1 MYDTSKGVRVEVRG
15 QNTNAGE
22 GFVIEVDGYP
32 LEARMEEAAVV
43 LHALRTKGETAA
55 RQAYQRVLRARLR
68 KAGIHVSPKKERT
81 TRRRN
86 MWRQLSLPQLRGQA

>member
-1 MYDTSKGVRVEVRG
+1 
-15 QNTNAGE
+15 
-22 GFVIEVDGYP
+22 
-32 LEARMEEAAVV
+32 
-43 LHALRTKGETAA
+43 
-55 RQAYQRVLRARLR
+55 VLRARLR